1 MSADINLIK
10 SVLSLHDEM
19 ASNGFS
25 LVYEGEFSHEVMKM
39 FTSMAERDMD
49 KSNEDKSVKRK
60 VFHVM
65 VECLQNMTK
74 HSDDVDRNDGVGNGL
89 FIVGKKDGYWSVITA
104 NKILKEKIEGLK
116 ASIDNINSM
125 NKDDLNAL
133 YKKQIREGSLSE
145 KGGAGL
151 GLIDIARKTGRQ
163 LDYQFLPLEDKTN
176 YFFLLK
182 VRIDSK
188 PDEDDRIVEN
198 GPATKI
204 CSDFSHNKTQI
215 RPTNPIL
222 HKKIFV
228 IE

>member
-1 MSADINLIK
+1 MNTENIDTMSADISFIK

-49 KSNEDKSVKRK
+49 KTNEERSVKRK

-74 HSDDVDRNDGVGNGL
+74 HSDDQDIDDQVGNGL
-89 FIVGKKDGYWSVITA
+89 FIVGKKDGIWNVITA
-104 NKILKEKIEGLK
+104 NKINKDKIDGLK
-116 ASIDNINSM
+116 DSIDHINSLS
-125 NKDDLNAL
+125 KDELNAL

-151 GLIDIARKTGRQ
+151 GLIDIARKTGRR
-163 LDYQFLPLEDKTN
+163 LDYQFLPLEDSNN

-182 VRIDSK
+182 VRITGS
-188 PDEDDRIVEN
+188 
-198 GPATKI
+198 A
-204 CSDFSHNKTQI
+204 S
-215 RPTNPIL
+215 
-222 HKKIFV
+222 
-228 IE
+228 

>member
-74 HSDDVDRNDGVGNGL
+74 HSDDVDKNDGVGNGL

-104 NKILKEKIEGLK
+104 NKILKEKIDGLK
-116 ASIDNINSM
+116 ASIDNINSL

-163 LDYQFLPLEDKTN
+163 LDYQFLPLEDKAN

-188 PDEDDRIVEN
+188 PDEE
-198 GPATKI
+198 
-204 CSDFSHNKTQI
+204 
-215 RPTNPIL
+215 
-222 HKKIFV
+222 
-228 IE
+228 

>member
-74 HSDDVDRNDGVGNGL
+74 HSDDVDTNDGVGNGL

-104 NKILKEKIEGLK
+104 NKILKEKIDGLK
-116 ASIDNINSM
+116 AAIDNINGL

-163 LDYQFLPLEDKTN
+163 LDYQFLPLEDSNN

-188 PDEDDRIVEN
+188 NDDE
-198 GPATKI
+198 
-204 CSDFSHNKTQI
+204 
-215 RPTNPIL
+215 
-222 HKKIFV
+222 
-228 IE
+228 

>member
-104 NKILKEKIEGLK
+104 NKILKEKIDGLK
-116 ASIDNINSM
+116 AAIDNINSL

-133 YKKQIREGSLSE
+133 YKKQIREGSLSD

-188 PDEDDRIVEN
+188 PDDE
-198 GPATKI
+198 
-204 CSDFSHNKTQI
+204 
-215 RPTNPIL
+215 
-222 HKKIFV
+222 
-228 IE
+228 

>member
-1 MSADINLIK
+1 
-10 SVLSLHDEM
+10 
-19 ASNGFS
+19 
-25 LVYEGEFSHEVMKM
+25 
-39 FTSMAERDMD
+39 MAERDMD

-74 HSDDVDRNDGVGNGL
+74 HSDDVDTNDGVGNGL

-116 ASIDNINSM
+116 AAIDNINGL

-163 LDYQFLPLEDKTN
+163 LDYQFLPLEDKNN

-188 PDEDDRIVEN
+188 NDDE
-198 GPATKI
+198 
-204 CSDFSHNKTQI
+204 
-215 RPTNPIL
+215 
-222 HKKIFV
+222 
-228 IE
+228 

>member
-39 FTSMAERDMD
+39 LTSMAERDMD

-74 HSDDVDRNDGVGNGL
+74 HSDDVDTNDGVGNGL

-116 ASIDNINSM
+116 ASIDTINSM

-163 LDYQFLPLEDKTN
+163 LDYQFLPLEDKEN

-188 PDEDDRIVEN
+188 PDDE
-198 GPATKI
+198 
-204 CSDFSHNKTQI
+204 
-215 RPTNPIL
+215 
-222 HKKIFV
+222 
-228 IE
+228 

>member
-104 NKILKEKIEGLK
+104 NKILTEKIDGLK
-116 ASIDNINSM
+116 AAIDNIN
-125 NKDDLNAL
+125 KLDKEDLNAL

-163 LDYQFLPLEDKTN
+163 LEYQFLPLEDRKN
-176 YFFLLK
+176 HFFLLK

-188 PDEDDRIVEN
+188 PDEE
-198 GPATKI
+198 
-204 CSDFSHNKTQI
+204 
-215 RPTNPIL
+215 
-222 HKKIFV
+222 
-228 IE
+228 

>member
-74 HSDDVDRNDGVGNGL
+74 HSDDVDKNDGVGNGL

-104 NKILKEKIEGLK
+104 NKIMKEKIDGLK
-116 ASIDNINSM
+116 ASIDNINSL

-188 PDEDDRIVEN
+188 PDEE
-198 GPATKI
+198 
-204 CSDFSHNKTQI
+204 
-215 RPTNPIL
+215 
-222 HKKIFV
+222 
-228 IE
+228 

>member
-74 HSDDVDRNDGVGNGL
+74 HSDDVDKNDGVGNGL

-104 NKILKEKIEGLK
+104 NKILKEKIDGLK
-116 ASIDNINSM
+116 ASIDNINSL

-163 LDYQFLPLEDKTN
+163 LDYQFLPLEDKEN

-188 PDEDDRIVEN
+188 PDEE
-198 GPATKI
+198 
-204 CSDFSHNKTQI
+204 
-215 RPTNPIL
+215 
-222 HKKIFV
+222 
-228 IE
+228 

>member
-1 MSADINLIK
+1 
-10 SVLSLHDEM
+10 M

-49 KSNEDKSVKRK
+49 KSNEDKAVKRK

-74 HSDDVDRNDGVGNGL
+74 HSDDVDQNDGIGNGL

-104 NKILKEKIEGLK
+104 NRILKEKIEGLK
-116 ASIDNINSM
+116 KSIDNINSL
-125 NKDDLNAL
+125 NKEDLNAL
-133 YKKQIREGSLSE
+133 YKKQIREGTLSE

-163 LDYQFLPLEDKTN
+163 LDYQFLPLEDNEN

-188 PDEDDRIVEN
+188 PDEE
-198 GPATKI
+198 
-204 CSDFSHNKTQI
+204 
-215 RPTNPIL
+215 
-222 HKKIFV
+222 
-228 IE
+228 

>member
-1 MSADINLIK
+1 MSANINLIK

-49 KSNEDKSVKRK
+49 KSNEDKAVKRK

-74 HSDDVDRNDGVGNGL
+74 HSDDVDQNDGIGNGL

-104 NKILKEKIEGLK
+104 NRILKEKIEGLK
-116 ASIDNINSM
+116 KSIDNINSL
-125 NKDDLNAL
+125 NKEDLNAL
-133 YKKQIREGSLSE
+133 YKKQIREGTLSE

-163 LDYQFLPLEDKTN
+163 LDYQFLPLEDNEN

-188 PDEDDRIVEN
+188 PDEE
-198 GPATKI
+198 
-204 CSDFSHNKTQI
+204 
-215 RPTNPIL
+215 
-222 HKKIFV
+222 
-228 IE
+228 

>member
-1 MSADINLIK
+1 MNKTKKFFMSADINLIK

-116 ASIDNINSM
+116 ASIDNINSL

-133 YKKQIREGSLSE
+133 YKKQIREGSLSD

-188 PDEDDRIVEN
+188 PDDE
-198 GPATKI
+198 
-204 CSDFSHNKTQI
+204 
-215 RPTNPIL
+215 
-222 HKKIFV
+222 
-228 IE
+228 

>member
-1 MSADINLIK
+1 KKVFMSADINLIK

-116 ASIDNINSM
+116 ASIDNINSL

-133 YKKQIREGSLSE
+133 YKKQIREGSLSD

-188 PDEDDRIVEN
+188 PDEE
-198 GPATKI
+198 
-204 CSDFSHNKTQI
+204 
-215 RPTNPIL
+215 
-222 HKKIFV
+222 
-228 IE
+228 

>member
-1 MSADINLIK
+1 MSADINFIK

-49 KSNEDKSVKRK
+49 KTNEERSVKRK

-74 HSDDVDRNDGVGNGL
+74 HSDEYDEDDMVGNGL
-89 FIVGKKDGYWSVITA
+89 FIVGKKDGFWNVITA
-104 NKILKEKIEGLK
+104 NKIVNDKIEDLK
-116 ASIDNINSM
+116 KSIDFINSLS
-125 NKDDLNAL
+125 KDELNAL

-151 GLIDIARKTGRQ
+151 GLIDIARKTGRK
-163 LDYQFLPLEDKTN
+163 LDYQFLPLEDSKN
-176 YFFLLK
+176 FFFLLK
-182 VRIDSK
+182 VRISSK
-188 PDEDDRIVEN
+188 PDNE
-198 GPATKI
+198 
-204 CSDFSHNKTQI
+204 
-215 RPTNPIL
+215 
-222 HKKIFV
+222 
-228 IE
+228 

>member
-1 MSADINLIK
+1 MGADINFIK

-49 KSNEDKSVKRK
+49 KSNEEKSVKRK

-74 HSDDVDRNDGVGNGL
+74 HSDDQADEGSVGNGL
-89 FIVGKKDGYWSVITA
+89 FIVGKKDGIWNVITA
-104 NKILKEKIEGLK
+104 NKIQKEKIDDLRESIEYINGLSK
-116 ASIDNINSM
+116 EE
-125 NKDDLNAL
+125 LNAL

-151 GLIDIARKTGRQ
+151 GLIDIARKTGRK
-163 LDYQFLPLEDKTN
+163 LDYQFLPLEDKEN
-176 YFFLLK
+176 FFFLLK
-182 VRIDSK
+182 VRISS
-188 PDEDDRIVEN
+188 N
-198 GPATKI
+198 
-204 CSDFSHNKTQI
+204 
-215 RPTNPIL
+215 
-222 HKKIFV
+222 
-228 IE
+228 

>member
-188 PDEDDRIVEN
+188 PDEE
-198 GPATKI
+198 
-204 CSDFSHNKTQI
+204 
-215 RPTNPIL
+215 
-222 HKKIFV
+222 
-228 IE
+228 

>member
-1 MSADINLIK
+1 MDLFGNMSADINFIK

-19 ASNGFS
+19 ARNGFT

-74 HSDDVDRNDGVGNGL
+74 HSDDVDVNDGVGNGL
-89 FIVGKKDGYWSVITA
+89 FIVGKKNGFWNVITA
-104 NKILKEKIEGLK
+104 NKILSEKIDGLK
-116 ASIDNINSM
+116 QAIDNLNSLS
-125 NKDDLNAL
+125 KDDLNSL

-151 GLIDIARKTGRQ
+151 GLIDIARKTGRK
-163 LDYQFLPLEDKTN
+163 LEYQFLPLENDQKN
-176 YFFLLK
+176 HFFLLK
-182 VRIDSK
+182 VVINSN
-188 PDEDDRIVEN
+188 PDED
-198 GPATKI
+198 
-204 CSDFSHNKTQI
+204 
-215 RPTNPIL
+215 
-222 HKKIFV
+222 
-228 IE
+228 